1 MNLKKLFKSTGIYF
15 LGNTLSK
22 VISLVLVPLYTKYL
36 NPTDYGTYDIII
48 TYLNI
53 GILIIF
59 LDIGGATL
67 RFIYEQTDYKKVID
81 NSLCIFIISST
92 IYTIGFW
99 LISLIVNID
108 NAFIVFLYGLL
119 SAIVQYMSYIAR
131 GLSKSRLFALSGVI
145 GTLFTG
151 LFNVIFIKVLN
162 YGYASLFLS
171 YIIASIIK
179 ILILELN
186 MKLFK
191 NFKLININISLIKKI
206 FAFALPLSIN
216 YIGEWFLSSYNK
228 VAVTNILGLHQN
240 GLYAITNKFSMI
252 LTFVSTSF
260 FYAWQ
265 EMAFSIKGSNMEKG
279 VIFGKAIR
287 NYIKVLTPISIGL
300 IAFIWFAFPY
310 VVDEKY
316 YQTINY
322 IPLSI
327 LAITISVLNGFLGSI
342 FGSIMLTKH
351 VFTSTMAGAIVN
363 VLLCHLLI
371 RPYGVNG
378 ASFSLTLG
386 FSISVLIRILLL
398 KKYINLK
405 ISYLYFII
413 PLCSFIIY
421 SIFYNKINLCGNL
434 LVLFLNIGIF
444 CIMFKNEIY
453 SFFRGVLWAKK

>member
-171 YIIASIIK
+171 YIIASIIQ

-216 YIGEWFLSSYNK
+216 YIGVWFLSSYNK

-260 FYAWQ
+260 LYAWQ

-316 YQTINY
+316 YQAINY

-327 LAITISVLNGFLGSI
+327 IAITISVL
-342 FGSIMLTKH
+342 
-351 VFTSTMAGAIVN
+351 
-363 VLLCHLLI
+363 
-371 RPYGVNG
+371 
-378 ASFSLTLG
+378 
-386 FSISVLIRILLL
+386 
-398 KKYINLK
+398 
-405 ISYLYFII
+405 
-413 PLCSFIIY
+413 
-421 SIFYNKINLCGNL
+421 YNDTRN
-434 LVLFLNIGIF
+434 
-444 CIMFKNEIY
+444 
-453 SFFRGVLWAKK
+453 